1 MTILVEEMRSESR
14 DTHQSKN
21 TGETEAVT
29 ETDTE
34 ITQTGEKIQVKGL
47 EVEAMSEREMFRT
60 SVSSK
65 QRGSFIMRED
75 ESIDRITRG
84 AVLTRILNTDNLI
97 INQKIK
103 L

>member
-65 QRGSFIMRED
+65 QRGKKERNE
-75 ESIDRITRG
+75 
-84 AVLTRILNTDNLI
+84 A
-97 INQKIK
+97 K
-103 L
+103 

>member
-21 TGETEAVT
+21 TGETEVAT
-29 ETDTE
+29 ETGTE

-84 AVLTRILNTDNLI
+84 AVLTRILNTGNLI

>member
-21 TGETEAVT
+21 TGETEVAT
-29 ETDTE
+29 ETGTE

-65 QRGSFIMRED
+65 QRGSSIMRED

-84 AVLTRILNTDNLI
+84 AALTRIQNTGNLI